1 MVEQGIERLSRLL
14 WGWPVWMAIL
24 VFGVWFTIKSRG
36 FQFTH
41 CIKVW
46 KYTLFSKES
55 GKKSGISSKQA
66 LSAALAGSVGTGN
79 LAGVGA
85 ALLVGGP
92 GAIFWMWISAL
103 FGMATI
109 FCEVILA
116 MQNRS
121 TAPGFQP
128 LGGAMVT
135 LSRRLHSP
143 VLAGIFAVG
152 CIGAS
157 LGMGCL
163 AQVHAA
169 VPAAK
174 TFSLSPLC
182 LGILIS
188 AVLFVG
194 FGGLRRTV
202 AITEKLVPVMTAFF
216 LGMCLW
222 VLLCR
227 WDRIPGAAA
236 AILQQAFDLRAVGS
250 GGACGLFLA
259 MKTGVTRGIF
269 TNEAGLGSAVFAYAG
284 SEEKDP
290 VRQGC
295 WGIVQVMIDTLL
307 MCTLTALCLLVSGI
321 GMDTESEGAAYCL
334 HAFAA
339 VLGPWGEK
347 GVSLCTVLFA
357 FATLFAW
364 QCYGRTAWRFLFRG
378 RGENLYRLLF
388 AATALWGVF
397 QSENAVWALSD
408 ACNGLMALPNLVMLY
423 RLWPEAVVAVKDF
436 CKKERKEKDE
446 HAFNRRFAPPSGAE
460 PGSVPYA
467 RP

>member
-1 MVEQGIERLSRLL
+1 MVEQGINGLSRLL

-24 VFGVWFTIKSRG
+24 AFGVWFTIKSRG

-41 CIKVW
+41 CIKIW
-46 KYTLFSKES
+46 KYTLFSGQCE
-55 GKKSGISSKQA
+55 KKSGISSRQA

-92 GAIFWMWISAL
+92 GAIFWMWVSAL
-103 FGMATI
+103 FGMGTI

-143 VLAGIFAVG
+143 FLAGIFAAG
-152 CIGAS
+152 CVGAS

-169 VPAAK
+169 VPAAG
-174 TFSLSPLC
+174 TFSLPPVDFGLL
-182 LGILIS
+182 LGT
-188 AVLFVG
+188 VLFLG
-194 FGGLRRTV
+194 FGGLGRTV
-202 AITEKLVPVMTAFF
+202 KITEKLVPVMTVCF
-216 LGMCLW
+216 LGLCLL
-222 VLLCR
+222 VLLLR
-227 WDRIPGAAA
+227 WDQIPTAAA
-236 AILQQAFDLRAVGS
+236 AIFQQAFTVRAMGS
-250 GGACGLFLA
+250 GGACGFFLA

-284 SEEKDP
+284 SREEDP

-307 MCTLTALCLLVSGI
+307 MCTVTALCLLASGI
-321 GMDTESEGAAYCL
+321 GMKTETEGAAYCL
-334 HAFAA
+334 HAFAS

-347 GVSLCTVLFA
+347 GVSLCTLLFA
-357 FATLFAW
+357 IATLFAW

-378 RGENLYRLLF
+378 RGETVYRCLF
-388 AATALWGVF
+388 AVTALWGVF

-408 ACNGLMALPNLVMLY
+408 ACNGLMAFPNLVMLY
-423 RLWPEAVVAVKDF
+423 RLWPDAVAAVNDF

-446 HAFNRRFAPPSGAE
+446 HSSDRRPAPPSGAK
-460 PGSVPYA
+460 PGPVPYA

>member
-182 LGILIS
+182 LEIG
-188 AVLFVG
+188 
-194 FGGLRRTV
+194 
-202 AITEKLVPVMTAFF
+202 
-216 LGMCLW
+216 
-222 VLLCR
+222 
-227 WDRIPGAAA
+227 
-236 AILQQAFDLRAVGS
+236 RAHV
-250 GGACGLFLA
+250 
-259 MKTGVTRGIF
+259 
-269 TNEAGLGSAVFAYAG
+269 
-284 SEEKDP
+284 
-290 VRQGC
+290 
-295 WGIVQVMIDTLL
+295 
-307 MCTLTALCLLVSGI
+307 
-321 GMDTESEGAAYCL
+321 
-334 HAFAA
+334 
-339 VLGPWGEK
+339 
-347 GVSLCTVLFA
+347 
-357 FATLFAW
+357 
-364 QCYGRTAWRFLFRG
+364 
-378 RGENLYRLLF
+378 
-388 AATALWGVF
+388 
-397 QSENAVWALSD
+397 
-408 ACNGLMALPNLVMLY
+408 
-423 RLWPEAVVAVKDF
+423 
-436 CKKERKEKDE
+436 
-446 HAFNRRFAPPSGAE
+446 
-460 PGSVPYA
+460 
-467 RP
+467 